1 MVDIYSEDFL
11 DSLDIPINFNITNF
25 LSEVYKDENSSTA
38 NGSLSEADKVKYE
51 KALLNYHLMGIAGS
65 TVCFVGI
72 ICNVLSVIVLTRRV
86 MNSSTYSYLAALA
99 VCDTL
104 ALVLT
109 VSITLLSEDTT
120 VPQPGKISWGKT
132 SWAILF
138 PYLHPAAVTFQVTSV
153 WLTLAFTVDR
163 YIMICHPFKAER
175 MCSVGKAR
183 KVIIGMYIFGILFNI
198 PRFLEYKT
206 VKAELPSLNGG
217 TETRMVIEYT
227 EIGSSQTFMDLV
239 HSYLYLTFVCGIP
252 FFTLAILNTFLM
264 HAVHISKKNG
274 RLINAKEKRRN
285 DTTIMLIGVIVLFLV
300 CQGPALISRM
310 VYAID
315 FHRATGS
322 MTFHKINE
330 VGNFLIIVNS
340 AINIVPYYFFGK
352 RFRREFW
359 RLFCKCFL
367 TNQELQKIKRNYS
380 FSIDNN
386 RRRISQCSAA
396 SQYEMNGFQLNND
409 QENRKFH
416 RDSASPLLLHLEKV
430 HRDSV
435 QTVDTIDVNDRLSP
449 SSFESLKRES
459 PTPKP
464 RLRKESPNSLRVVWE
479 MDTNKNEKCN
489 VIIDT
494 TDTENTREL

>member
-1 MVDIYSEDFL
+1 MVEGYSEEQIKAMG
-11 DSLDIPINFNITNF
+11 IPITFNLSDFFGESGNSSEANGT
-25 LSEVYKDENSSTA
+25 LSEE
-38 NGSLSEADKVKYE
+38 DKIKYE
-51 KALLNYHLMGIAGS
+51 KALLNYYLMGIAGS
-65 TVCFVGI
+65 TVCFIGI
-72 ICNVLSVIVLTRRV
+72 ICNILSVIVLTRRV

-104 ALVLT
+104 ALLLT
-109 VSITLLSEDTT
+109 VTIYLLSEDTT
-120 VPQPGKISWGKT
+120 YPQPGKISWGKT
-132 SWAILF
+132 SYAMLF
-138 PYLHPAAVTFQVTSV
+138 PYLHPSAITFQVTSV

-183 KVIIGMYIFGILFNI
+183 KVIIGIYIFGFLFNI
-198 PRFLEYKT
+198 PRFLEYTTLEK
-206 VKAELPSLNGG
+206 VFPSLEGG
-217 TETRMVIEYT
+217 NVTRLVVEYT
-227 EIGSSQTFMDLV
+227 SIGRNQTFMDLV

-264 HAVHISKKNG
+264 HAVHLSKQHG

-285 DTTIMLIGVIVLFLV
+285 DTTVMLIGVIVIFLV

-315 FHRATGS
+315 FNRATGS

-386 RRRISQCSAA
+386 RRRISQCSGA
-396 SQYEMNGFQLNND
+396 SQYEMNGFQLNTDN
-409 QENRKFH
+409 EKMKIH

-435 QTVDTIDVNDRLSP
+435 QTMDTLDMNDRLSP
-449 SSFESLKRES
+449 SSFESYRKES
-459 PTPKP
+459 PTAKPKGK
-464 RLRKESPNSLRVVWE
+464 KESPNSLRVVWE

-489 VIIDT
+489 VMLDT
-494 TDTENTREL
+494 SSDTENTREL